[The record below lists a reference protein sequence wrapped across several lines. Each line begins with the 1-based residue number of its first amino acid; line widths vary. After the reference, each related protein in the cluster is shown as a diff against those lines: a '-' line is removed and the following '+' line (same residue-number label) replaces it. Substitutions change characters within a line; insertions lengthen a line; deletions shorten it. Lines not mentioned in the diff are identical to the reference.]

1 MKKIILTFTAL
12 LALALLQ
19 AQTAADARTV
29 LDKAYSAYENSKGIN
44 ILFTIT
50 TTGQDGTKYPPQKG
64 SAQVKGNKFKIE
76 TSTINTWFDRKTQWV
91 LMKEMNEVNI
101 SYPSNEELATISP
114 LALLSMYKTGFTLNP
129 PVSKTVNGK
138 SALVIEMVPTGNK
151 SDFKKISVAID
162 ARDSSVVQVDI
173 TLKDGMRN
181 RIDVNSY
188 NTNFN
193 YSDAEFLFNIDQHKG
208 VEIVDLR

>member
-19 AQTAADARTV
+19 AQTAADARTI

-76 TSTINTWFDRKTQWV
+76 TSTINTWFDGKTQWV

>member
-19 AQTAADARTV
+19 AQTAADAWTV

-76 TSTINTWFDRKTQWV
+76 TSTINTWFDGKTQWV

>member
-1 MKKIILTFTAL
+1 
-12 LALALLQ
+12 
-19 AQTAADARTV
+19 
-29 LDKAYSAYENSKGIN
+29 
-44 ILFTIT
+44 
-50 TTGQDGTKYPPQKG
+50 
-64 SAQVKGNKFKIE
+64 
-76 TSTINTWFDRKTQWV
+76 
-91 LMKEMNEVNI
+91 
-101 SYPSNEELATISP
+101 
-114 LALLSMYKTGFTLNP
+114 MYKTGFTLNP

>member
-19 AQTAADARTV
+19 AQTAADARTI

-76 TSTINTWFDRKTQWV
+76 TSTINTWFDGKTQWV

-162 ARDSSVVQVDI
+162 ARDSSLVQVDI

>member
-76 TSTINTWFDRKTQWV
+76 TSTINTWFDGKTQWV

-162 ARDSSVVQVDI
+162 ARDSSLVQVDI

>member
-76 TSTINTWFDRKTQWV
+76 TSTINTWFDGKTQWV

-193 YSDAEFLFNIDQHKG
+193 YSDAEFLFNIDQYKG

>member
-76 TSTINTWFDRKTQWV
+76 TSTINTWFDGKTQWV

-138 SALVIEMVPTGNK
+138 SALVIEMIPTGNK

>member
-76 TSTINTWFDRKTQWV
+76 TSTINTWFDGKTQWV

>member
-29 LDKAYSAYENSKGIN
+29 LDKAYSPYENSKGIN

-76 TSTINTWFDRKTQWV
+76 TSTINTWFDGKTQWV

>member
-12 LALALLQ
+12 LALALLH

-76 TSTINTWFDRKTQWV
+76 TSTINTWFDGKTQWV

>member
-76 TSTINTWFDRKTQWV
+76 TSTINTWFDGKTQWV

-181 RIDVNSY
+181 RIDVNNY